1 MQHNEAMNF
10 IESIYLQ
17 AELQRL
23 LDSVKAVQTL
33 GIVAPAHCWLTES
46 SETKGSKTYT
56 YIRLVTEEPG
66 KKLISKSLG
75 RPGSKRHQE
84 WRSAIA
90 RREAIAELEQ
100 QLKILDTLVQR
111 QAQAAH
117 LFKLLESLPIS

>member
-1 MQHNEAMNF
+1 MD
-10 IESIYLQ
+10 STKSDYLQ

-23 LDSVKAVQTL
+23 LNAVEAVRTW
-33 GIVAPAHCWLTES
+33 GTVAPAYCWLTES

-66 KKLISKSLG
+66 KKLTSKSLG

-84 WRSAIA
+84 WRAAIE

-100 QLKILDTLVQR
+100 QLKILDLLVHR
-111 QAQAAH
+111 QAHAKN
-117 LFKLLESLPIS
+117 LSRLLDSLLA